1 MFVNET
7 LMKRGCLWQW
17 GLVVHVL
24 PRFLLKCHFGII
36 CVQLQQKT
44 RPVTTK
50 KPGDVI
56 MLILADT
63 QRGTY
68 TFHFKGS
75 EESAGHGHAERDGE
89 NENERQC
96 QRKGAHL
103 HHPQDSQADQ
113 LDQSEEMHPQCR
125 HLHKWQQRRV
135 LAGTNTKINMK

>member
-1 MFVNET
+1 MAVGT
-7 LMKRGCLWQW
+7 RRTRPSQVPPQKSLWHH
-17 GLVVHVL
+17 LR
-24 PRFLLKCHFGII
+24 PAAT
-36 CVQLQQKT
+36 KT
-44 RPVTTK
+44 RPITAK
-50 KPGDVI
+50 KPDDVI

-68 TFHFKGS
+68 TFHFEGS

-113 LDQSEEMHPQCR
+113 LDQSEEMHP
-125 HLHKWQQRRV
+125 
-135 LAGTNTKINMK
+135 